1 LIVASTKPKLLL
13 VTLFISL
20 PLLTQKKCKDCRRG
34 GGVNRWRRKGE
45 REMEAEG
52 EERGE
57 GA

>member
-1 LIVASTKPKLLL
+1 L
-13 VTLFISL
+13 VTSL

-52 EERGE
+52 GERGE
-57 GA
+57 GARIVNV